1 MWRSESWPGFGT
13 SAMLPGLRSE
23 ALWLSFWLEGHGHCW
38 LSLGMTEVT
47 FSSPQPTPPVPGHC
61 PSPGS
66 GPQLWCSFLPPP
78 WVHPPR
84 WATSSS
90 QSSGLTRHSPMVNPS
105 MGALNLRLTLSSRL
119 AQIAHHCLSRT
130 WLSLSFLML
139 AFKKKLIKLFP
150 LFHIFLSL
158 PLECSCAISM
168 LLVVPFKVYYTY
180 FTKNLMAEL
189 DLPPHPI
196 SPSLNSDSAV
206 QNI

>member
-1 MWRSESWPGFGT
+1 MDSLLPWWQDWKAGTAWGTNYVTYKWKQLSLTVPEALMWRSESWPGFGT

-158 PLECSCAISM
+158 YLWNVHVLFLC
-168 LLVVPFKVYYTY
+168 F
-180 FTKNLMAEL
+180 
-189 DLPPHPI
+189 
-196 SPSLNSDSAV
+196 
-206 QNI
+206 